1 MSGIIK
7 SQGDAGDTGKIAKG
21 RGGEI
26 SADDYIGMIQP
37 FGMAAAPAGWLICD
51 GTAVSRTTYARL
63 FAVISTTWGNGD
75 GSTTFGLPRL
85 QGLFLKGSG
94 THGTSQ
100 MGNTNAYQGGN
111 IGTRSFDQKQEFQL
125 SDQSNLVK
133 IGGPQYLAGFV
144 GRTIGSHGHAF
155 RTGFFH
161 YDHTQGGNSPFSSQF
176 SHHGGISSTDNTL
189 GGTKRVGG
197 ECKPFSA
204 AVEYMIYS
212 GVI

>member
-7 SQGDAGDTGKIAKG
+7 SQGDSGESGKIGKG

-37 FGMAAAPAGWLICD
+37 FAMTSAPSGWLLCD
-51 GTAVSRTTYARL
+51 GSNVSRTTYFRL
-63 FAVISTTWGNGD
+63 FNVIGSTWGNGD
-75 GSTTFGLPRL
+75 GSTTFGVPRL
-85 QGLFLKGSG
+85 QGLFLRGSG

-111 IGTRSFDQKQEFQL
+111 IGTRSTDQRQDFQIHDN
-125 SDQSNLVK
+125 SAKVK
-133 IGGPQYLAGFV
+133 IGGPQYLASFV
-144 GRTIGSHGHAF
+144 GRTIGAHGHAF

-176 SHHGGISSTDNTL
+176 SHQSGLADTGNTL
-189 GGTKRVGG
+189 GGSIREGG
-197 ECKPFSA
+197 ESKPFSA